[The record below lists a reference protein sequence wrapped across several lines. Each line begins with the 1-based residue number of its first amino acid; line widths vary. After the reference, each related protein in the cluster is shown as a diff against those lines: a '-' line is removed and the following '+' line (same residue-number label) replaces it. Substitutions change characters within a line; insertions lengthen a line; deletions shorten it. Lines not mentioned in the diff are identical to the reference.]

1 MIIPEPVL
9 RVAIV
14 LFVIII
20 LIATGYFLQWL
31 EKGK

>member
-1 MIIPEPVL
+1 MTIPEPVL
-9 RVAIV
+9 RVAIM

-31 EKGK
+31 EKEK